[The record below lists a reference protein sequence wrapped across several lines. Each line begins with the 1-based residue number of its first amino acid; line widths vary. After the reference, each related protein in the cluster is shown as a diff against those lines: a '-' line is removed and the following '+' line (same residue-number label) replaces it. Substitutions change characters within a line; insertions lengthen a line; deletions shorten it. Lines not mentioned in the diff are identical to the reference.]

1 MRSKGKIASWND
13 EKGFGFIAPLA
24 GGRQAFVH
32 ITAFRNRNRRPQLG
46 EVISYAT
53 STDEQG
59 RPCAVEATLAGDRL
73 APEGKPKQGL
83 VSTIAAAAF
92 LLFVGALV
100 HAAKL
105 PLPVLAVYLV
115 ASIVSFIA
123 YAADKSA
130 ARTGAWRIRERTLH
144 LLALAGGWPGALIA
158 QQRLRHKSKK
168 ESFRA
173 VFWVTVWMNC
183 GALVWLL
190 TPFGAAALRAFTV
203 R

>member
-1 MRSKGKIASWND
+1 M
-13 EKGFGFIAPLA
+13 
-24 GGRQAFVH
+24 
-32 ITAFRNRNRRPQLG
+32 
-46 EVISYAT
+46 
-53 STDEQG
+53 
-59 RPCAVEATLAGDRL
+59 
-73 APEGKPKQGL
+73 
-83 VSTIAAAAF
+83 
-92 LLFVGALV
+92 